1 MVGLDALGKGRKTV
15 VTYIKFIPVFL
26 LLQVNLLET
35 IVTVLDVV
43 RTVIWTRRTAV
54 LTLSQWKTWQ

>member
-1 MVGLDALGKGRKTV
+1 MVGLDAVGKGRKTV